1 MAELRRRRTK
11 MNEITKG
18 EDGQDEVSYMVLES
32 SDSSSQKTDSNSELG
47 ATTSGPALENEEPAL
62 EYVANV
68 GVTVES
74 GDCQGDALSSTGSE
88 ASKEQELEDEI
99 NEETSGGDENAEEDK
114 SDDDEDNMDEVDD
127 QTVTCSLL
135 GLEHAK
141 VFIVKGEENLHV
153 MFQAVKGNVQDTAV
167 KIKGS
172 MHGAAEKMQDNMHEA
187 SEKMQEMLKSTK
199 ENMSDAAERVQVILK
214 TAKDNV
220 QESMH
225 EAADKAEKIS
235 KKAIELARSG
245 WYLLSHF
252 ELPEWLRDNE
262 FLSHQHR
269 PPMPSFRSCFKS
281 MFKIH
286 SETGNIWTHLIGFV
300 AFICVMLYMF
310 LRPITTS
317 NPFPKGWQEKLVF
330 GAFFAG
336 AILCLGFS
344 WVFHTVYCHSVVV
357 SKVFSRLDYSG
368 IALLIM
374 GSFVPPLYY
383 GFYCSRTLKIAYMSV
398 ICSLGI
404 MCIIVSLWSKFNTPK
419 YRVLRAGLFLTFGC
433 SGLVPSIHFMVAY
446 GVTLAHRQASV
457 GWMALMGVLYIA
469 GAIMYATRI
478 PERWFPGK
486 CDIWFQSHQIF
497 HVLVVAAAFVH
508 LYGICQMAFYRFHQ
522 GTTCE

>member
-1 MAELRRRRTK
+1 MSEITTTK
-11 MNEITKG
+11 LMNEDSNDTDG
-18 EDGQDEVSYMVLES
+18 ERSENSCDSSENISSQGDGQEIPLE
-32 SDSSSQKTDSNSELG
+32 QQ
-47 ATTSGPALENEEPAL
+47 EEEEKPL
-62 EYVANV
+62 EYVDSV
-68 GVTVES
+68 DVTVES
-74 GDCQGDALSSTGSE
+74 RGCEDDSSSNTGSE
-88 ASKEQELEDEI
+88 GEKDSEGVANEDTTSASSKE
-99 NEETSGGDENAEEDK
+99 SENDQDHAGEN
-114 SDDDEDNMDEVDD
+114 SDEDVDVES
-127 QTVTCSLL
+127 VTCALL
-135 GLEHAK
+135 GLEQAK

-167 KIKGS
+167 KIKGN
-172 MHGAAEKMQDNMHEA
+172 MHDAAEKMQDNIHEA
-187 SEKMQEMLKSTK
+187 TEKMQVMLKSTK
-199 ENMSDAAERVQVILK
+199 ENMTDAAERVQVILK

-225 EAADKAEKIS
+225 DAADKAERIS

-252 ELPEWLRDNE
+252 ELPEWLRDND
-262 FLSHQHR
+262 FLSHHHR

-281 MFKIH
+281 IFKIH

-310 LRPITTS
+310 LRPITNT
-317 NPFPKGWQEKLVF
+317 NPFPKDWQEKLVF

-344 WVFHTVYCHSVVV
+344 WLFHTVYCHSVTV

-368 IALLIM
+368 IAMLIM

-383 GFYCSRTLKIAYMSV
+383 GFYCSRVLKIVYMSV

-433 SGLVPSIHFMVAY
+433 SGIVPAIHFMAAY

-469 GAIMYATRI
+469 GAIMYATRV

-508 LYGICQMAFYRFHQ
+508 LYGICQMAYYRFHH
-522 GTTCE
+522 GTACEN